1 MKSVHWRSTAA
12 CCYAIGLAIGAVGT
26 GCLDDGNSR
35 EGEESVS
42 SAIVLDTSSSYAF
55 FGVQSGKCVQ
65 PVNGSTA
72 SNVRVEI
79 STCTGAAIQRYRPQA
94 TSAGFFLLRNE
105 LTGFCLDVSL
115 QSPLDGAAIIEF
127 PCNGGANQQWS
138 FTDVASGAE
147 RVTARHSGKVLDV
160 TAQVTTDG
168 TLLEQWTSNNGANQ
182 QFTLVEKVP
191 ALLPD

>member
-35 EGEESVS
+35 EGGEAVS
-42 SAIVLDTSSSYAF
+42 SAIVLDTTSSYAF
-55 FGVQSGKCVQ
+55 VGVQSGKCIQ

-72 SNVRVEI
+72 SNVRLAI
-79 STCTGAAIQRYRPQA
+79 RTCTGSAIQRFHPQA
-94 TSAGFFLLRNE
+94 TSGGFFLVQNE
-105 LTGFCLDVSL
+105 QTGLCLDVFQAS
-115 QSPLDGAAIIEF
+115 SLDGATVVQF

-138 FTDVASGAE
+138 FTDVAGGE

-160 TAQVTTDG
+160 TAQVITDG
-168 TLLEQWTSNNGANQ
+168 TLLEQWSSNNGANQ
-182 QFTLVEKVP
+182 QFTLVKKVP
-191 ALLPD
+191 SLLPD